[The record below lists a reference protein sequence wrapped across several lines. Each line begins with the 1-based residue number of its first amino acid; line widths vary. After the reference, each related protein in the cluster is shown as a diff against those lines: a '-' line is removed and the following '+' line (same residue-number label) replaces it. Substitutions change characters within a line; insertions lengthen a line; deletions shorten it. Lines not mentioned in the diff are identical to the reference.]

1 MKTIQRPP
9 RWLWWLCL
17 MVGVLAWGLT
27 TYNYHF
33 IRRPLG
39 QVVKVKTIA
48 RHQVKDQYQNID
60 TQTDQLVTVRGLNG
74 ELQGKTVSARNTYS
88 RSGAVDHQFK
98 VGEQVFLQ
106 GIQQHQGKYQVQLG
120 DLKRDRVLVMLLWAV
135 VSLLLLLM
143 QFKGALALLS
153 VSLNAVLLWV
163 ALLVNQLTKGELALP
178 IFAGL
183 TIVFTFVSLGIV
195 LGWRAIALVTAFAT
209 LIATALAIGI
219 GETVLLL
226 THEKGVY
233 FEAMEYV
240 TQVPRTVFI
249 AEIMLGSLG
258 AVMDETADIAVT
270 LAELKQLQPQL
281 GRWEIFQ
288 AGRRVGKTI
297 MGPLI
302 NVLFLIFIMD
312 TFLNAFLLLKNGN
325 NWGYTFSMAM
335 SLGMVQSL
343 ISGIGIVLAIPVVS
357 TLVAWWPVKE
367 ARS

>member
-1 MKTIQRPP
+1 MKAIQRPP
-9 RWLWWLCL
+9 RWLGVICL
-17 MVGVLAWGLT
+17 IFGLLAWGIT
-27 TYNYHF
+27 TYNYRV
-33 IRRPLG
+33 IKRPIG
-39 QVVKVKTIA
+39 QVIKVTTLD
-48 RHQVKDQYQNID
+48 RHQVTDQFQNVD
-60 TQTDQLVTVRGLNG
+60 TQTRQRVTVRVLNG
-74 ELQGKTVSARNTYS
+74 AARNQKLAIMNTYS

-98 VGEQVFLQ
+98 VGEQVFLLGLQ
-106 GIQQHQGKYQVQLG
+106 KRHGHYQAQLG

-153 VSLNAVLLWV
+153 VSLNAVLLWG
-163 ALLVNQLTKGELALP
+163 ALALNQFTKGELALP

-183 TIVFTFVSLGIV
+183 TVVFTFVSLGIV
-195 LGWRAIALVTAFAT
+195 LGWQSLTWATSLAT
-209 LIATALAIGI
+209 LLATALAIGI
-219 GETVLLL
+219 GELALSL
-226 THEKGVY
+226 THERGVY
-233 FEAMEYV
+233 FEAMSYV
-240 TQVPRTVFI
+240 TQVPRAVFI

-270 LAELKQLQPQL
+270 LAELKSLHPNIK
-281 GRWEIFQ
+281 RWDVFQ

-357 TLVAWWPVKE
+357 GLMAWWPTKE
-367 ARS
+367 TKK